1 MQTCL
6 IKVLVAVSYLFVII
20 ASVGL
25 ILFATRF
32 SLSTRIKDLKDAK
45 ERLCCLNGYRVYIIT
60 SVTKKIS

>member
-25 ILFATRF
+25 ILFAT
-32 SLSTRIKDLKDAK
+32 
-45 ERLCCLNGYRVYIIT
+45 
-60 SVTKKIS
+60 SVVSP